1 MKPFEGFRKSGTFGV
16 APGTEV
22 QGDLILKGL
31 QTTLDLFSKDFF
43 NTRSLQD
50 GCILGA
56 LHDRT
61 KVSLIDC
68 ITTQGMGSGSRGDEH
83 YHFAS
88 VFPHFVIFGNE
99 HITPVDRKIA
109 KVSFHVNDADKL
121 FYDFDAFGQVIDA
134 AIHCAA
140 RRHQGDHRAERL
152 RWRCPDDFLLHGQ
165 ARDLQGRDH
174 PWDSFGRA
182 PTLLTVPRAAWDQR

>member
-99 HITPVDRKIA
+99 HITPSTGR
-109 KVSFHVNDADKL
+109 S
-121 FYDFDAFGQVIDA
+121 
-134 AIHCAA
+134 
-140 RRHQGDHRAERL
+140 L
-152 RWRCPDDFLLHGQ
+152 R
-165 ARDLQGRDH
+165 
-174 PWDSFGRA
+174 
-182 PTLLTVPRAAWDQR
+182 

>member
-68 ITTQGMGSGSRGDEH
+68 ITTQGW
-83 YHFAS
+83 A
-88 VFPHFVIFGNE
+88 
-99 HITPVDRKIA
+99 VDREAMSTIT
-109 KVSFHVNDADKL
+109 SL
-121 FYDFDAFGQVIDA
+121 AFFRI
-134 AIHCAA
+134 
-140 RRHQGDHRAERL
+140 
-152 RWRCPDDFLLHGQ
+152 
-165 ARDLQGRDH
+165 
-174 PWDSFGRA
+174 S
-182 PTLLTVPRAAWDQR
+182 